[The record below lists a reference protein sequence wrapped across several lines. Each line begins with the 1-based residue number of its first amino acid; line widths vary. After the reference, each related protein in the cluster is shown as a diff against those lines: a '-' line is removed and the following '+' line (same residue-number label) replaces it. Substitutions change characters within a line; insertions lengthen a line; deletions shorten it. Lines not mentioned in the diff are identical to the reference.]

1 MKAAKLL
8 SSISPVYPGL
18 AKNQRISGD
27 VRVDALV
34 DVTGRVTAVKV
45 ISGPALLQQ
54 AAIDAIRGWK
64 YEPATLDGKSVP
76 MHLTVTLQF
85 RLQQ

>member
-1 MKAAKLL
+1 
-8 SSISPVYPGL
+8 L

-34 DVTGRVTAVKV
+34 DAAGKVTAVKV

-54 AAIDAIRGWK
+54 SAMDAIRGWK
-64 YEPATLDGKSVP
+64 YQPATLDGKPVP